1 MRCSGDGLGL
11 KRRWKL
17 WKKRRVVFPPDEIH
31 QAGENAELRLEKLCR
46 AAGKANEW
54 SVYPSVRIP
63 DPDGGRREIDLILV
77 SGTTVLVVEQ
87 KHWSGRFEVFEN
99 GEFLQ
104 HRNKGGSHNHAT
116 VAHRIA
122 RKARLLEEIHRKRYP
137 DNEMSFHVLVAMT
150 HQRLEWPEKMPELP
164 AEMVNERQL
173 LDRIQKTGREKINQD
188 FFETMDGFGT
198 WDEVRMH
205 GGLKLKG
212 DLLDFGL
219 GSGVEEWDRS
229 RERELR
235 ATSKHPR
242 SFLSIF
248 KDMPSQITLS
258 DSGGRNIE
266 IKCKDGPVLR
276 MHVVGRTNSE
286 DVDWMQIDGILASKK
301 PAEWG

>member
-1 MRCSGDGLGL
+1 M
-11 KRRWKL
+11 
-17 WKKRRVVFPPDEIH
+17 
-31 QAGENAELRLEKLCR
+31 
-46 AAGKANEW
+46 EW

-87 KHWSGRFEVFEN
+87 KHWSGRFEVFED

-104 HRNKGGSHNHAT
+104 HRNKGGSHSHAT

-122 RKARLLEEIHRKRYP
+122 RKARLLEEIHRKRFP
-137 DNEMSFHVLVAMT
+137 DNEMSFNVLVAMT
-150 HQRLEWPEKMPELP
+150 HQRLDWPEKMPELP

-173 LDRIQKTGREKINQD
+173 LNRIQSTGGEKINPE

-198 WDEVRMH
+198 WDEVHMH

-219 GSGVEEWDRS
+219 GSGVEEWDVHRS
-229 RERELR
+229 GEMR
-235 ATSKHPR
+235 ATSEHPR
-242 SFLSIF
+242 GFFSIF
-248 KDMPSQITLS
+248 KETTSQITLN
-258 DSGGRNIE
+258 DSAGRHIE
-266 IKCKDGPVLR
+266 IKCKEGPKLK

-286 DVDWMQIDGILASKK
+286 EVDWMQIDGILASKK